1 MFKTIAIVLL
11 TLALG
16 GAGYFGFTQRSAYGN
31 ASKEIAELTDKLKEA
46 EQKEE
51 EAADELKT
59 AEEALEAIPPLEA
72 KVKELEAVKGA
83 LASGAVL
90 KDLETLYAK
99 DKKLSTEK
107 QLGLAGIRM
116 LTNGSKDPSTVE
128 AFNKALE
135 MTDWKSQQKVICAAQ
150 KALATSGE
158 KVKVMSECAADAPA
172 EKGGKDAKDT
182 KADKEDAHGKKDDG
196 HGTKKE
202 AQSKD
207 AKGAKPE
214 EKQVAHW
221 DYEGEMG
228 PENWGKEFP
237 TCGKGKSQSPL
248 NIKGPFEK
256 VRFNVVPDYKPGPL
270 KILNNGHTI
279 QVNVVAGSKIRI
291 DGVAYELLQFHFHRP
306 SEEHINGKPS
316 AMVIHFVHKND
327 AGELAVL
334 GVLLQEGNENPGI
347 KTLWSYAPPKEGPEV
362 MPENV
367 AFNPNNLLPREME
380 FFHYDGSLTTPP
392 CTEKVKFFILK
403 SQVNISKEQVTQF
416 PFKMNARPVQP
427 LNERKIFTN

>member
-1 MFKTIAIVLL
+1 MFKTIAIALL

-16 GAGYFGFTQRSAYGN
+16 GAGYFAFTQKSAYGK
-31 ASKEIAELTDKLKEA
+31 ASKEVAALEEKLKEA
-46 EQKEE
+46 EKKDE
-51 EAADELKT
+51 EAAVELKA
-59 AEEALEAIPPLEA
+59 AEEALPPLEA
-72 KVKELEAVKGA
+72 KVKELDAVKGA

-90 KDLETLYAK
+90 KDLEALYAK
-99 DKKLSTEK
+99 EKKLSTEK

-116 LTNGSKDPSTVE
+116 LTNGGKDPSTIE

-135 MTDWKSQQKVICAAQ
+135 MTDWKGQQQVVCAAQ
-150 KALATSGE
+150 KALLASGE

-172 EKGGKDAKDT
+172 DKGGKEA
-182 KADKEDAHGKKDDG
+182 KKDDG
-196 HGTKKE
+196 HGGK
-202 AQSKD
+202 KD
-207 AKGAKPE
+207 AHGKDSKGGKPD
-214 EKQVAHW
+214 EKHAAHW
-221 DYEGEMG
+221 GYEGEMG

-237 TCGKGKSQSPL
+237 TCGKGKSQAPL

-256 VRFNVVPDYKPGPL
+256 VRYNVVPDYKPGPL
-270 KILNNGHTI
+270 KIINNGHTI
-279 QVNVVAGSKIRI
+279 QVNVVPGSKIRI
-291 DGVAYELLQFHFHRP
+291 DGKAFDLLQFHFHRP

-327 AGELAVL
+327 SGELAVL

-362 MPENV
+362 APDNV
-367 AFNPNNLLPREME
+367 AFNPTNLLPREME

-403 SQVNISKEQVTQF
+403 SQVNISKEQITQF
-416 PFKMNARPVQP
+416 PFKMNARPIQA
-427 LNERKIFTN
+427 LNDRKILTN

>member
-1 MFKTIAIVLL
+1 MFKTIAIAIL

-16 GAGYFGFTQRSAYGN
+16 GAGYFAFTQKSAYGH
-31 ASKEIAELTDKLKEA
+31 ASKEVAELAEKIREA
-46 EQKEE
+46 EKKEE

-59 AEEALEAIPPLEA
+59 AEEALQAIPPLEA
-72 KVKELEAVKGA
+72 KVKELDAVKGA

-90 KDLETLYAK
+90 KDLEALYAK
-99 DKKLSTEK
+99 EKKLSTEK

-116 LTNGSKDPSTVE
+116 LTNGGKDPSTIE

-135 MTDWKSQQKVICAAQ
+135 MTDWKGQQKVVCAAQ
-150 KALATSGE
+150 KALAASGE
-158 KVKVMSECAADAPA
+158 KVKIMSECAADAPA
-172 EKGGKDAKDT
+172 GKDGKDPKASKDAKDAKSD
-182 KADKEDAHGKKDDG
+182 KADSHGKKDAHGKDG
-196 HGTKKE
+196 
-202 AQSKD
+202 
-207 AKGAKPE
+207 KGGKPD
-214 EKQVAHW
+214 EKHAAHW
-221 DYEGEMG
+221 GYEGEMG
-228 PENWGKEFP
+228 PEHWGKEFP
-237 TCGKGKSQSPL
+237 TCGKGKSQAPL

-256 VRFNVVPDYKPGPL
+256 VRFNVVPDYKLGPL
-270 KILNNGHTI
+270 KIINNGHTI
-279 QVNVVAGSKIRI
+279 QVNVAPGSKIRI
-291 DGVAYELLQFHFHRP
+291 DGKAFDLLQFHFHRP

-327 AGELAVL
+327 SGELAVL

-362 MPENV
+362 APDNV

-403 SQVNISKEQVTQF
+403 SQVNISKEQITQF
-416 PFKMNARPVQP
+416 PFKMNARPIQA
-427 LNERKIFTN
+427 LNDRKILTN

>member
-1 MFKTIAIVLL
+1 MFKTIAIAIL

-16 GAGYFGFTQRSAYGN
+16 GAGYFAFTQKSAYGN
-31 ASKEIAELTDKLKEA
+31 ASKEVAALEAKIKEA
-46 EQKEE
+46 EKKEE
-51 EAADELKT
+51 EAAEELKS
-59 AEEALEAIPPLEA
+59 AEEALQAIPPLEA
-72 KVKELEAVKGA
+72 KLKELEAVKSA
-83 LASGAVL
+83 FASGAIL
-90 KDLETLYAK
+90 KDLEALYAK
-99 DKKLSTEK
+99 EKKLSTEK
-107 QLGLAGIRM
+107 QLGLAGVRM
-116 LTNGSKDPSTVE
+116 LTHGGKDPSTIE

-135 MTDWKSQQKVICAAQ
+135 MTDWKGQQKVVCAAQ
-150 KALATSGE
+150 KALLASGE
-158 KVKVMSECAADAPA
+158 KVKVMSECADDAPA
-172 EKGGKDAKDT
+172 DKGGKPAKDS
-182 KADKEDAHGKKDDG
+182 KAEKDDG
-196 HGTKKE
+196 HGKKDGKKD
-202 AQSKD
+202 AHGKD
-207 AKGAKPE
+207 AKKDD
-214 EKQVAHW
+214 KHVAHW

-228 PENWGKEFP
+228 PEHWGKEFP
-237 TCGKGKSQSPL
+237 TCGKGKSQAPL

-270 KILNNGHTI
+270 KIINNGHTI
-279 QVNVVAGSKIRI
+279 QVNVVPGSKLRI
-291 DGVAYELLQFHFHRP
+291 DGKAFDLLQFHFHRP

-362 MPENV
+362 APDNV

-403 SQVNISKEQVTQF
+403 SQVNISKEQITQF
-416 PFKMNARPVQP
+416 PFKMNARPIQA
-427 LNERKIFTN
+427 LNDRKILTN

>member
-1 MFKTIAIVLL
+1 MFKTIAIAIL

-16 GAGYFGFTQRSAYGN
+16 GAGYFAFTQKSAYGN
-31 ASKEIAELTDKLKEA
+31 ASKEVAALEEKIKEA
-46 EQKEE
+46 EKKDE
-51 EAADELKT
+51 EAAAELKA
-59 AEEALEAIPPLEA
+59 AEEALQAIPPLEA
-72 KVKELEAVKGA
+72 KVKELDAVKGA
-83 LASGAVL
+83 FASGAIL
-90 KDLETLYAK
+90 KDLEALYAK

-116 LTNGSKDPSTVE
+116 LTHGGKDPSTIE

-135 MTDWKSQQKVICAAQ
+135 LTDWKGQQQVVCAAQ
-150 KALATSGE
+150 KALAASGE

-172 EKGGKDAKDT
+172 GKEGKEAKDGKDT
-182 KADKEDAHGKKDDG
+182 KGG
-196 HGTKKE
+196 
-202 AQSKD
+202 
-207 AKGAKPE
+207 KPE
-214 EKQVAHW
+214 EKHAVHW
-221 DYEGEMG
+221 GYEGEMG

-256 VRFNVVPDYKPGPL
+256 VRYNVVPDYKPGPL
-270 KILNNGHTI
+270 KIINNGHTI
-279 QVNVVAGSKIRI
+279 QVNVTPGSKIRI
-291 DGVAYELLQFHFHRP
+291 DGKAFDLLQFHFHRP

-362 MPENV
+362 APDNV
-367 AFNPNNLLPREME
+367 AFNPTNLLPREME

-416 PFKMNARPVQP
+416 PFKMNARPIQA
-427 LNERKIFTN
+427 LNDRKILTN

>member
-1 MFKTIAIVLL
+1 MFKTIAIAIL

-16 GAGYFGFTQRSAYGN
+16 GAGYFAFTQKSAYGH
-31 ASKEIAELTDKLKEA
+31 ASKEVAALEEKIKEA
-46 EQKEE
+46 EKKEE
-51 EAADELKT
+51 EAADELKA
-59 AEEALEAIPPLEA
+59 AEEALQVIPPLEA
-72 KVKELEAVKGA
+72 KVKELDAVKGA

-90 KDLETLYAK
+90 KDLEALYAK
-99 DKKLSTEK
+99 EKKLSTEK

-116 LTNGSKDPSTVE
+116 LTNGGKDPSTIE

-135 MTDWKSQQKVICAAQ
+135 MTDWKGQQQVVCAAQ
-150 KALATSGE
+150 KALAASGE
-158 KVKVMSECAADAPA
+158 KVKIMSECAADAPA
-172 EKGGKDAKDT
+172 DKGGKDPKASKDAKDAKSD
-182 KADKEDAHGKKDDG
+182 KADSHGKKDAHGKD
-196 HGTKKE
+196 
-202 AQSKD
+202 S
-207 AKGAKPE
+207 KPE
-214 EKQVAHW
+214 EKHAVHW
-221 DYEGEMG
+221 GYEGEMG

-270 KILNNGHTI
+270 KIINNGHTI
-279 QVNVVAGSKIRI
+279 QVNVVPGSKIRI
-291 DGVAYELLQFHFHRP
+291 DGKAFDLLQYHFHRP

-316 AMVIHFVHKND
+316 AMVIHFVHKNES
-327 AGELAVL
+327 GELAVL

-362 MPENV
+362 APDNV
-367 AFNPNNLLPREME
+367 AFNPTNLLPREME

-403 SQVNISKEQVTQF
+403 SQVNISKDQITQF
-416 PFKMNARPVQP
+416 PFKMNARPIQA
-427 LNERKIFTN
+427 LNDRKILTN

>member
-1 MFKTIAIVLL
+1 MFKTIAIALL

-16 GAGYFGFTQRSAYGN
+16 GAGYFAFTQKSAYGQ
-31 ASKEIAELTDKLKEA
+31 ASKEVAALGEKLKEA
-46 EQKEE
+46 EKKDE
-51 EAADELKT
+51 EAAGELKA
-59 AEEALEAIPPLEA
+59 AEEAVPPLEA
-72 KVKELEAVKGA
+72 KVKELDAVKGA

-90 KDLETLYAK
+90 KDLEALYAK
-99 DKKLSTEK
+99 EKKLSTEK

-116 LTNGSKDPSTVE
+116 LTNGGKDPSTIE

-135 MTDWKSQQKVICAAQ
+135 MTDWKGQQQVVCAAQ
-150 KALATSGE
+150 KALAASGE
-158 KVKVMSECAADAPA
+158 KVKVMSECATDAPA
-172 EKGGKDAKDT
+172 DKGGKEA
-182 KADKEDAHGKKDDG
+182 KKDDG
-196 HGTKKE
+196 HGGK
-202 AQSKD
+202 KD
-207 AKGAKPE
+207 AHGKDSKGGKPD
-214 EKQVAHW
+214 EKHAAHW
-221 DYEGEMG
+221 GYEGEMG

-237 TCGKGKSQSPL
+237 TCGKGKSQAPL

-256 VRFNVVPDYKPGPL
+256 VRFSVVPDYKPGPL
-270 KILNNGHTI
+270 KIVNNGHTI
-279 QVNVVAGSKIRI
+279 QVNVVPGSKIRI
-291 DGVAYELLQFHFHRP
+291 DGKAFDLLQFHFHRP

-327 AGELAVL
+327 SGELAVL

-362 MPENV
+362 APDNV
-367 AFNPNNLLPREME
+367 AFNPTNLLPREME

-416 PFKMNARPVQP
+416 PFKMNARPIQA
-427 LNERKIFTN
+427 LNDRKILTN

>member
-1 MFKTIAIVLL
+1 MFKTIAIAIL

-16 GAGYFGFTQRSAYGN
+16 GAGYFAFTQKSAYGN
-31 ASKEIAELTDKLKEA
+31 ASKEVAALEEKIKEA
-46 EQKEE
+46 EKKEE
-51 EAADELKT
+51 EAAEELKA
-59 AEEALEAIPPLEA
+59 AEEALLVIPTLEA
-72 KVKELEAVKGA
+72 KLKELDAVKGA

-116 LTNGSKDPSTVE
+116 LTNGGKDPSTIE

-135 MTDWKSQQKVICAAQ
+135 MTDWKGQQQVVCAAQ
-150 KALATSGE
+150 KALAASGE
-158 KVKVMSECAADAPA
+158 KVKIMSECAADVPA
-172 EKGGKDAKDT
+172 DKGGKDGKDGKDAKASKDGKSD
-182 KADKEDAHGKKDDG
+182 KADAHGKD
-196 HGTKKE
+196 
-202 AQSKD
+202 SKGGKAD
-207 AKGAKPE
+207 
-214 EKQVAHW
+214 EKHAAHW

-228 PENWGKEFP
+228 PEHWGKEFP

-256 VRFNVVPDYKPGPL
+256 VRFSVVPDYKPGPL
-270 KILNNGHTI
+270 KIINNGHTI
-279 QVNVVAGSKIRI
+279 QVNVVPGSKIRI
-291 DGVAYELLQFHFHRP
+291 DGKAFDLLQYHFHRP

-327 AGELAVL
+327 SGELAVL

-362 MPENV
+362 TPDNV
-367 AFNPNNLLPREME
+367 AFNPSNLLPREME

-392 CTEKVKFFILK
+392 CTEKVKFYILK
-403 SQVNISKEQVTQF
+403 SQVNISKEQITQF

>member
-1 MFKTIAIVLL
+1 MFKTIAIALL

-16 GAGYFGFTQRSAYGN
+16 GAGYFAFTQKSAYGK
-31 ASKEIAELTDKLKEA
+31 ASKEVAALEEKLKEA
-46 EQKEE
+46 EKKDE
-51 EAADELKT
+51 EAAVELKA
-59 AEEALEAIPPLEA
+59 AEEALPPLEA
-72 KVKELEAVKGA
+72 KVKELDAVKGA

-90 KDLETLYAK
+90 KDLEALYAK
-99 DKKLSTEK
+99 EKKLSTEK

-116 LTNGSKDPSTVE
+116 LTNGGKDSSTIE

-135 MTDWKSQQKVICAAQ
+135 MTDWKGQQQVVCAAQ
-150 KALATSGE
+150 KALLASGE

-172 EKGGKDAKDT
+172 DKGGKEA
-182 KADKEDAHGKKDDG
+182 KKDDG
-196 HGTKKE
+196 HGGK
-202 AQSKD
+202 KD
-207 AKGAKPE
+207 AHGKDSKGGKPD
-214 EKQVAHW
+214 EKHAAHW
-221 DYEGEMG
+221 GYEGEMG

-237 TCGKGKSQSPL
+237 TCGKGKSQAPL

-256 VRFNVVPDYKPGPL
+256 VRYNVVPDYKPGPL
-270 KILNNGHTI
+270 KIINNGHTI
-279 QVNVVAGSKIRI
+279 QVNVVPGSKIRI
-291 DGVAYELLQFHFHRP
+291 DGKAFDLLQFHFHRP

-327 AGELAVL
+327 SGELAVL

-362 MPENV
+362 APDNV
-367 AFNPNNLLPREME
+367 AFNPTNLLPREME

-403 SQVNISKEQVTQF
+403 SQVNISKEQITQF
-416 PFKMNARPVQP
+416 PFKMNARPIQA
-427 LNERKIFTN
+427 LNDRKILTN

>member
-1 MFKTIAIVLL
+1 MFKTIAIALL

-16 GAGYFGFTQRSAYGN
+16 GAGYFAFTQKSAYGQ
-31 ASKEIAELTDKLKEA
+31 ASKEVAALGEKLKEA
-46 EQKEE
+46 EKKDE
-51 EAADELKT
+51 EAAGELKA
-59 AEEALEAIPPLEA
+59 AEEAVPPLEA
-72 KVKELEAVKGA
+72 KVKELDAVKGA

-90 KDLETLYAK
+90 KDLEALYAK
-99 DKKLSTEK
+99 EKKLSTEK

-116 LTNGSKDPSTVE
+116 LTNGGKDPSTIE

-135 MTDWKSQQKVICAAQ
+135 MTDWKGQQQVVCAAQ
-150 KALATSGE
+150 KALAASGE

-172 EKGGKDAKDT
+172 DKGGKEA
-182 KADKEDAHGKKDDG
+182 KKDDG
-196 HGTKKE
+196 HGGK
-202 AQSKD
+202 KD
-207 AKGAKPE
+207 AHGKDSKGGKPD
-214 EKQVAHW
+214 EKHAAHW
-221 DYEGEMG
+221 GYEGEMG

-237 TCGKGKSQSPL
+237 TCGKGKSQAPL

-256 VRFNVVPDYKPGPL
+256 VRFAVVPDYKPGPL
-270 KILNNGHTI
+270 KIINNGHTI
-279 QVNVVAGSKIRI
+279 QVNVVPGSKIRI
-291 DGVAYELLQFHFHRP
+291 DGKAFDLLQFHFHRP

-327 AGELAVL
+327 SGELAVL

-362 MPENV
+362 APDNV
-367 AFNPNNLLPREME
+367 AFNPTNLLPREME

-416 PFKMNARPVQP
+416 PFKMNARPIQA
-427 LNERKIFTN
+427 LNDRKILTN

>member
-1 MFKTIAIVLL
+1 MFKTIAIALL

-16 GAGYFGFTQRSAYGN
+16 GAGYFAFTQKSAYGK
-31 ASKEIAELTDKLKEA
+31 ASKEVAALEEKLKEA
-46 EQKEE
+46 EKKDE
-51 EAADELKT
+51 EAAVELKA
-59 AEEALEAIPPLEA
+59 AEEALPPLEA
-72 KVKELEAVKGA
+72 KVKELDAVKGA

-90 KDLETLYAK
+90 KDLEALYAK
-99 DKKLSTEK
+99 EKKLSTEK

-116 LTNGSKDPSTVE
+116 LTNGGKDPSTIE

-135 MTDWKSQQKVICAAQ
+135 MTDWKGQQQVVCAAQ
-150 KALATSGE
+150 KALLASGE

-172 EKGGKDAKDT
+172 DKGGKEA
-182 KADKEDAHGKKDDG
+182 KKDDG
-196 HGTKKE
+196 HGGK
-202 AQSKD
+202 KD
-207 AKGAKPE
+207 AHGKDSKGGKPD
-214 EKQVAHW
+214 EKHAAHW
-221 DYEGEMG
+221 GYEGEMG

-237 TCGKGKSQSPL
+237 TCGKGKSQAPL

-256 VRFNVVPDYKPGPL
+256 VRYNVVPDYKPGPL
-270 KILNNGHTI
+270 KIINNGHTI
-279 QVNVVAGSKIRI
+279 QVNVVPGSKIRI
-291 DGVAYELLQFHFHRP
+291 DGKAFDLLQFHFHRP

-327 AGELAVL
+327 SGELAVL

-362 MPENV
+362 APDNV
-367 AFNPNNLLPREME
+367 AFNPSNLLPREME

-403 SQVNISKEQVTQF
+403 SQVNISKDQITQF
-416 PFKMNARPVQP
+416 PFKMNARPIQA
-427 LNERKIFTN
+427 LNDRKILTN

>member
-1 MFKTIAIVLL
+1 MFRTIAIVLL

-16 GAGYFGFTQRSAYGN
+16 GAGYFGFTQKSAYGS
-31 ASKEIAELTDKLKEA
+31 ASKEVAELTDKLKEA
-46 EQKEE
+46 EKKEE
-51 EAADELKT
+51 EAADELKA
-59 AEEALEAIPPLEA
+59 AEEALPPLEA
-72 KVKELEAVKGA
+72 KVKELDAVKGA

-90 KDLETLYAK
+90 KDLEALYAK
-99 DKKLSTEK
+99 EKKLTTEK

-116 LTNGSKDPSTVE
+116 LTNGGKDPSTIE

-135 MTDWKSQQKVICAAQ
+135 LTDWKGQQQVVCAAQ
-150 KALATSGE
+150 KALAASGE
-158 KVKVMSECAADAPA
+158 KVKVMSECAADTPA
-172 EKGGKDAKDT
+172 DKGGKDAKDS
-182 KADKEDAHGKKDDG
+182 KDAKKDAHGKD
-196 HGTKKE
+196 
-202 AQSKD
+202 SK
-207 AKGAKPE
+207 GGKPE
-214 EKQVAHW
+214 EKHVAHW

-256 VRFNVVPDYKPGPL
+256 VRYNVVPEYKLGPL

-279 QVNVVAGSKIRI
+279 QVNVAPGSKIRI
-291 DGVAYELLQFHFHRP
+291 DGIAFDLLQFHFHRP

-347 KTLWSYAPPKEGPEV
+347 KILWSYAPPKEGPEV
-362 MPENV
+362 APDNV
-367 AFNPNNLLPREME
+367 AFNPTNLLPREME

-403 SQVNISKEQVTQF
+403 SQVNVSKEQVTSF

-427 LNERKIFTN
+427 LNERKIFSN

>member
-1 MFKTIAIVLL
+1 MFKTIAIALL

-16 GAGYFGFTQRSAYGN
+16 GAGYFAFTQKSAYGQ
-31 ASKEIAELTDKLKEA
+31 ASKEVAELAEKIKEA

-51 EAADELKT
+51 EAAAELKA
-59 AEEALEAIPPLEA
+59 AEEALPPLEV
-72 KVKELEAVKGA
+72 KVKELDAVKGA

-99 DKKLSTEK
+99 EKKLSTEK

-116 LTNGSKDPSTVE
+116 LTNGGKDPSTIE

-135 MTDWKSQQKVICAAQ
+135 LTDWKGQQQVVCAAQ
-150 KALATSGE
+150 KALAASGE

-172 EKGGKDAKDT
+172 D
-182 KADKEDAHGKKDDG
+182 KAGKKDDG
-196 HGTKKE
+196 HGAK
-202 AQSKD
+202 KD
-207 AKGAKPE
+207 AHGKGDKPD
-214 EKQVAHW
+214 EKHAVHW

-228 PENWGKEFP
+228 PEHWGKEFP

-256 VRFNVVPDYKPGPL
+256 VRYTVVPDYKPGPL

-279 QVNVVAGSKIRI
+279 QVNVTPGSKIRI
-291 DGVAYELLQFHFHRP
+291 DGKAFDLLQFHFHRP

-316 AMVIHFVHKND
+316 AMVIHFVHKNES
-327 AGELAVL
+327 GELAVL

-362 MPENV
+362 APDNV
-367 AFNPNNLLPREME
+367 AFNPTNLLPREME

-392 CTEKVKFFILK
+392 CTEKVKFYILK

-427 LNERKIFTN
+427 LNERKILTN

>member
-1 MFKTIAIVLL
+1 MFKTIAIAIL

-16 GAGYFGFTQRSAYGN
+16 GAGYFAFTQKSAYGN
-31 ASKEIAELTDKLKEA
+31 ASKEVAALEEKIKEA
-46 EQKEE
+46 EKKEE
-51 EAADELKT
+51 EAAEELKS
-59 AEEALEAIPPLEA
+59 AEEALQAIPPLEA
-72 KVKELEAVKGA
+72 KLKELEAVKSA
-83 LASGAVL
+83 FASGAIL
-90 KDLETLYAK
+90 KDLEALYAK

-116 LTNGSKDPSTVE
+116 LTHGGKDPSTIE

-135 MTDWKSQQKVICAAQ
+135 MTDWKGQQKVVCAAQ
-150 KALATSGE
+150 KALLASGE
-158 KVKVMSECAADAPA
+158 KVKVMSECADDAPA
-172 EKGGKDAKDT
+172 DKGGKPAKDS
-182 KADKEDAHGKKDDG
+182 KAEKDDG
-196 HGTKKE
+196 HGKKDGKKD
-202 AQSKD
+202 AHGKD
-207 AKGAKPE
+207 AKKDD
-214 EKQVAHW
+214 KHVAHW

-228 PENWGKEFP
+228 PEHWGKEFP
-237 TCGKGKSQSPL
+237 TCGKGKSQAPL

-270 KILNNGHTI
+270 RIINNGHTI
-279 QVNVVAGSKIRI
+279 QVNVVPGSKLRI
-291 DGVAYELLQFHFHRP
+291 DGKAFDLLQFHFHRP

-347 KTLWSYAPPKEGPEV
+347 KTLWSYAPSKEGPEV
-362 MPENV
+362 APDNV

-403 SQVNISKEQVTQF
+403 SQVNISKEQITQF
-416 PFKMNARPVQP
+416 PFKMNARPIQA
-427 LNERKIFTN
+427 LNDRKILTN

>member
-1 MFKTIAIVLL
+1 MFKTIAIALL

-16 GAGYFGFTQRSAYGN
+16 GAGYFAFTQKSAYGH
-31 ASKEIAELTDKLKEA
+31 ASKEVAELAEKIKEA

-51 EAADELKT
+51 EAAVELKA
-59 AEEALEAIPPLEA
+59 AEEALPPLEA

-90 KDLETLYAK
+90 KDLEALYAK
-99 DKKLSTEK
+99 EKKLSTEK

-116 LTNGSKDPSTVE
+116 LTNGGKDPSTIE

-135 MTDWKSQQKVICAAQ
+135 MTDWKGQQQVVCAAQ
-150 KALATSGE
+150 KALAASGE

-172 EKGGKDAKDT
+172 EKGDKHAKDS
-182 KADKEDAHGKKDDG
+182 KAEKADAHGKKDA
-196 HGTKKE
+196 HG
-202 AQSKD
+202 KD
-207 AKGAKPE
+207 AKKDD
-214 EKQVAHW
+214 KHVAHW

-228 PENWGKEFP
+228 PEHWGKEFP

-256 VRFNVVPDYKPGPL
+256 VRFSVVPDYKPGPL
-270 KILNNGHTI
+270 KIINNGHTI
-279 QVNVVAGSKIRI
+279 QVNVVPGSKIRI
-291 DGVAYELLQFHFHRP
+291 DGKAFDLLQYHFHRP

-316 AMVIHFVHKND
+316 AMVIHFVHKNES
-327 AGELAVL
+327 GELAVL

-347 KTLWSYAPPKEGPEV
+347 KTLWSHAPPKEGPEV
-362 MPENV
+362 APDNV
-367 AFNPNNLLPREME
+367 AFNPTNLLPREME

-392 CTEKVKFFILK
+392 CTEKVKFYILK
-403 SQVNISKEQVTQF
+403 SQVNISKDQVTQF

-427 LNERKIFTN
+427 LNDRKILTN

>member
-1 MFKTIAIVLL
+1 MFRTIAIVLL

-16 GAGYFGFTQRSAYGN
+16 GAGYFGFTQKSAYGS
-31 ASKEIAELTDKLKEA
+31 ASKEVAELTDKLKEA
-46 EQKEE
+46 EKKEE
-51 EAADELKT
+51 EAADELKA
-59 AEEALEAIPPLEA
+59 AEEALPSLEA
-72 KVKELEAVKGA
+72 KVKELDAVKGA

-90 KDLETLYAK
+90 KDLEALYAK
-99 DKKLSTEK
+99 EKKLTTEK

-116 LTNGSKDPSTVE
+116 LTNGGKDPSTIE

-135 MTDWKSQQKVICAAQ
+135 LTDWKGQQQVVCAAQ
-150 KALATSGE
+150 KALAASGE

-172 EKGGKDAKDT
+172 DKGGKDAKDS
-182 KADKEDAHGKKDDG
+182 KDAKKDAHGKD
-196 HGTKKE
+196 
-202 AQSKD
+202 SK
-207 AKGAKPE
+207 GGKPE
-214 EKQVAHW
+214 EKHVAHW

-256 VRFNVVPDYKPGPL
+256 VRYNVVPEYKLGPL

-279 QVNVVAGSKIRI
+279 QVNVAPGSKIRI
-291 DGVAYELLQFHFHRP
+291 DGIAFDLLQFHFHRP

-362 MPENV
+362 APDNV
-367 AFNPNNLLPREME
+367 AFNPTNLLPREME

-403 SQVNISKEQVTQF
+403 SQVNVSKEQVTSF

-427 LNERKIFTN
+427 LNERKIFSN

>member
-1 MFKTIAIVLL
+1 MFRTIAIVLL

-16 GAGYFGFTQRSAYGN
+16 GAGYFGFTQKSAYGS
-31 ASKEIAELTDKLKEA
+31 ASKEVAELTDKLKEA
-46 EQKEE
+46 EKKEE
-51 EAADELKT
+51 EAADELKA
-59 AEEALEAIPPLEA
+59 AEEALPPLEA
-72 KVKELEAVKGA
+72 KVKELDAVKGA

-90 KDLETLYAK
+90 KDLEALYAK
-99 DKKLSTEK
+99 EKKLTTEK

-116 LTNGSKDPSTVE
+116 LTNGGKDPSTIE

-135 MTDWKSQQKVICAAQ
+135 LTDWKGQQQVVCAAQ
-150 KALATSGE
+150 KALAASGE

-172 EKGGKDAKDT
+172 DKGGKDAKDS
-182 KADKEDAHGKKDDG
+182 KDAKKDAHGKD
-196 HGTKKE
+196 
-202 AQSKD
+202 SK
-207 AKGAKPE
+207 GGKPE
-214 EKQVAHW
+214 EKHVAHW

-256 VRFNVVPDYKPGPL
+256 VRYNVVPEYKLGPL

-279 QVNVVAGSKIRI
+279 QVNVAPGSKIRI
-291 DGVAYELLQFHFHRP
+291 DGIAFDLLQFHFHRP

-362 MPENV
+362 APDNV
-367 AFNPNNLLPREME
+367 AFNPTNLLPREME

-403 SQVNISKEQVTQF
+403 SQVNVSKEQVTSF

-427 LNERKIFTN
+427 LNERKIFSN

>member
-1 MFKTIAIVLL
+1 MFRTIAIVLL

-16 GAGYFGFTQRSAYGN
+16 GAGYFGFTQKSAYGS
-31 ASKEIAELTDKLKEA
+31 ASKEVAELTDKLKEA
-46 EQKEE
+46 EKKEE
-51 EAADELKT
+51 EAADELKA
-59 AEEALEAIPPLEA
+59 AEEALPPLEA
-72 KVKELEAVKGA
+72 KVKELDAVKGA

-90 KDLETLYAK
+90 KDLEALYAK
-99 DKKLSTEK
+99 EKKLTTEK

-116 LTNGSKDPSTVE
+116 LTNGGKDPSTIE

-135 MTDWKSQQKVICAAQ
+135 LTDWKGQQQVVCAAQ
-150 KALATSGE
+150 KALAASGE

-172 EKGGKDAKDT
+172 DKGGKDAKDS
-182 KADKEDAHGKKDDG
+182 KDAKKDAHGKD
-196 HGTKKE
+196 
-202 AQSKD
+202 SK
-207 AKGAKPE
+207 GGKPE
-214 EKQVAHW
+214 EKHVAHW

-256 VRFNVVPDYKPGPL
+256 VRYNVVPEYKLGPL
-270 KILNNGHTI
+270 KILNDGHTI
-279 QVNVVAGSKIRI
+279 QVNVAPGSKIRI
-291 DGVAYELLQFHFHRP
+291 DGIAFDLLQFHFHRP

-362 MPENV
+362 APDNV
-367 AFNPNNLLPREME
+367 AFNPTNLLPREME

-403 SQVNISKEQVTQF
+403 SQVNVSKEQVTSF

-427 LNERKIFTN
+427 LNERKIFSN

>member
-1 MFKTIAIVLL
+1 MFKTIAIAIL

-16 GAGYFGFTQRSAYGN
+16 GAGYFAFTQKSAYGH
-31 ASKEIAELTDKLKEA
+31 ASKEVAELAEKIKEA
-46 EQKEE
+46 EKKEE

-59 AEEALEAIPPLEA
+59 AEEALQAIPPLEA
-72 KVKELEAVKGA
+72 KVKELDAVKGA

-90 KDLETLYAK
+90 KDLEALYAK
-99 DKKLSTEK
+99 EKKLSTEK

-116 LTNGSKDPSTVE
+116 LTNGGKDPSTIE

-135 MTDWKSQQKVICAAQ
+135 MTDWKGQQKVVCAAQ
-150 KALATSGE
+150 KALAASGE
-158 KVKVMSECAADAPA
+158 KVKIMSECAADAPA
-172 EKGGKDAKDT
+172 DKDGKDPKASKDAKSD
-182 KADKEDAHGKKDDG
+182 KADSHGKKDAHGKD
-196 HGTKKE
+196 
-202 AQSKD
+202 SK
-207 AKGAKPE
+207 GGKPD
-214 EKQVAHW
+214 EKHAAHW
-221 DYEGEMG
+221 GYEGEMG
-228 PENWGKEFP
+228 PEHWGKEFP
-237 TCGKGKSQSPL
+237 TCGKGKSQAPL

-256 VRFNVVPDYKPGPL
+256 VRFNVVPDYKLGPL
-270 KILNNGHTI
+270 KIINNGHTI
-279 QVNVVAGSKIRI
+279 QVNVAPGSKIRI
-291 DGVAYELLQFHFHRP
+291 DGKAFDLLQFHFHRP

-327 AGELAVL
+327 SGELAVL

-362 MPENV
+362 APDNV

-403 SQVNISKEQVTQF
+403 SQVNISKEQITQF
-416 PFKMNARPVQP
+416 PFKMNTRPIQA
-427 LNERKIFTN
+427 LNDRKILTN